1 MATKEKFYLRA
12 RFRLFDFVEIF
23 KIKETGNKAKRRYYF
38 FGIPFATQILSR
50 ERAERERGDGVR
62 ATQFE
67 KISSVL
73 LPAAFL
79 HREVFPKYRNI
90 HAGRELV
97 IVGAGPTLD
106 DYEPIP
112 GAVHVGV
119 NKTFLCEKLSLDYL
133 FIQDYFPDIQ
143 DAADAYRPGLCKKF
157 YGRHPDPHVVAPIP
171 ERSADEAHA
180 ERYFFED
187 LPTDAACPFPPDI
200 SCARLGTFSSVIFPA
215 LQFALWTHPK
225 RICLVGCDC
234 SSLGH
239 CREITSKT
247 SAGTPFPLEVER
259 LLHGW
264 TKMKEFIEKFYPDVE
279 IISVN
284 PVGLKGMFKDIE
296 TQKR

>member
-12 RFRLFDFVEIF
+12 RFKLFDFVEIF

-106 DYEPIP
+106 DYDPIP
-112 GAVHVGV
+112 EAVHVGV

-157 YGRHPDPHVVAPIP
+157 YGRHPDPHVAPIP

-187 LPTDAACPFPPDI
+187 LPTDTVCPFPPDI

-225 RICLVGCDC
+225 RIYLVGCDC

-239 CREITSKT
+239 CAGITSKT
-247 SAGTPFPLEVER
+247 SAEMKLPLNVNR
-259 LLHGW
+259 LLYGW
-264 TKMKEFIEKFYPDVE
+264 TKMKGFIEKYYPDVE
-279 IISVN
+279 IVSVN
-284 PVGLKGMFKDIE
+284 PVGLKGMFKDIK